1 MTNCLDE
8 LKLLEPVGVFSSD
21 LKECLLRQLEA
32 LGSEDPLL
40 KQMIKEHLEDVAHG
54 NIGHISR
61 SLKIPT
67 SQVRK
72 YMLMIGTLNPR
83 PSTGFGIK
91 KTEYIVP
98 DIIIKRGGKTGK
110 FN

>member
-1 MTNCLDE
+1 MF
-8 LKLLEPVGVFSSD
+8 FSSD

-32 LGSEDPLL
+32 LGSGDPLL

-91 KTEYIVP
+91 KNRIHCSRYHHKKGGRLGNSTE
-98 DIIIKRGGKTGK
+98 
-110 FN
+110 